1 VPDAPAERRDRVPR
15 RWTLHGLNNGA
26 IFGAT
31 YRGVGVLP
39 RSVSYAIGRAGSWLA
54 WRLHRGTREALA
66 DNLRAVFPD
75 DTREALERRARGTLR
90 AYAEDVIDFIRALRA
105 PEAEAQALFDYR
117 PEDAQ
122 LFVDLL
128 AQGRGI
134 ILVTGHYGNWEV
146 GGVFLRRVA
155 HLPLT
160 IVAMPEANPE
170 VNRLRLDIR
179 DLLGADTI
187 EVGRSLDTALQIRRR
202 LAANRIVAMLL
213 DRHLGR
219 DRVGVQF
226 LGRRAW
232 FLKTPLLMAFMT
244 GAPVVPC
251 FVERIGPARFR
262 IRPGTPIVV
271 SRERPREASIDAA
284 AQDFADQLSARVRAH
299 PHYWYQFYRY
309 WDAQHDPLA

>member
-1 VPDAPAERRDRVPR
+1 VPR

-39 RSVSYAIGRAGSWLA
+39 RSISYAIGRAGSWLA
-54 WRLHRGTREALA
+54 WRLHRGTREAIA

-75 DTREALERRARGTLR
+75 EPQTALERRARVTLR
-90 AYAEDVIDFIRALRA
+90 AYTEDVIDFIRALRTPA
-105 PEAEAQALFDYR
+105 AAADALFDHR

-128 AQGRGI
+128 AQGHGI
-134 ILVTGHYGNWEV
+134 ILVTGHYGNWEA

-160 IVAMPEANPE
+160 IVAMTETNQE
-170 VNRLRLDIR
+170 VNQLRRDIR
-179 DLLGADTI
+179 DRLGADTI
-187 EVGRSLDTALQIRRR
+187 EVGRSLDAALQIRRR
-202 LAANRIVAMLL
+202 LADNHIVAMLL

-232 FLKTPLLMAFMT
+232 FLKTPLLMGFMT
-244 GAPVVPC
+244 GAPVLPC
-251 FVERIGPARFR
+251 FVERTAPGRFSV
-262 IRPGTPIVV
+262 RPGIPIVV
-271 SRERPREASIDAA
+271 SRARPRDESIEAA
-284 AQDFADQLSARVRAH
+284 AQDFADQLDARVRAH
-299 PHYWYQFYRY
+299 PHQWYHFYRY
-309 WDAQHDPLA
+309 WDAQRDSYDQLG

>member
-1 VPDAPAERRDRVPR
+1 
-15 RWTLHGLNNGA
+15 
-26 IFGAT
+26 
-31 YRGVGVLP
+31 
-39 RSVSYAIGRAGSWLA
+39 
-54 WRLHRGTREALA
+54 
-66 DNLRAVFPD
+66 
-75 DTREALERRARGTLR
+75 
-90 AYAEDVIDFIRALRA
+90 
-105 PEAEAQALFDYR
+105 
-117 PEDAQ
+117 
-122 LFVDLL
+122 
-128 AQGRGI
+128 
-134 ILVTGHYGNWEV
+134 
-146 GGVFLRRVA
+146 
-155 HLPLT
+155 
-160 IVAMPEANPE
+160 
-170 VNRLRLDIR
+170 
-179 DLLGADTI
+179 
-187 EVGRSLDTALQIRRR
+187 
-202 LAANRIVAMLL
+202 MLL